1 MSKAKELLQECMI
14 KHGLKTQYQLAKAM
28 EMNRAVLNDFYR
40 EKRVP
45 DEYACVR
52 IAMLL
57 QRDPAEI
64 IAIVQADTEKN
75 EKRKAFWA
83 DFLQRVQSSGRLFT
97 LALIF
102 TATLLHGVKGIDEP
116 EGAF

>member
-1 MSKAKELLQECMI
+1 MAAKLSLVAIIFVACPI
-14 KHGLKTQYQLAKAM
+14 IIYYQFR
-28 EMNRAVLNDFYR
+28 N
-40 EKRVP
+40 
-45 DEYACVR
+45 
-52 IAMLL
+52 
-57 QRDPAEI
+57 
-64 IAIVQADTEKN
+64 ADTEKN